1 MELVEN
7 PYLSEFTKKTLAQ
20 FDWKDGDPIPVDLG
34 DRLLQIKETIAPSTR
49 TDVLIDIE
57 KMPPPAIAE
66 VNAMLAEAKKV
77 GKRKAD
83 FEKLQQ
89 KTATM
94 VPQVRDAVE
103 KILGPQIL
111 DDRDEIAAQEKA
123 PAPAKEDQQPVA
135 AAPAPAVPEE
145 PARSLPLDRDPPE
158 VQQTPLVVL
167 PFCPRCGWDM
177 RQKFDVEIT
186 DRDKEDFVACL
197 LGNTRFKKKYELLG
211 GRMVLTLRALLSEEN
226 KMIYKQ
232 LVLDQAAER
241 IKTEGEW
248 YAQLIEYRL
257 ACSVESIADK
267 SGKII
272 SIVPE
277 LEEIGTLY
285 PKKERPD
292 DTPLVAAL
300 NLVNTK
306 VLAQEVTKRL
316 VGTHL
321 RQFQRL
327 VEALEAMALEPSFWT
342 GIE

>member
-7 PYLSEFTKKTLAQ
+7 PYLSDFTKKTLSQ
-20 FDWKDGDPIPVDLG
+20 FDWKDGDPIPAALG
-34 DRLLQIKETIAPSTR
+34 DRLLQIKETIPASTR
-49 TDVLIDIE
+49 TDVLIDVE
-57 KMPPPAIAE
+57 KMPAEAVAE

-77 GKRKAD
+77 GKKKDD
-83 FEKLQQ
+83 FENLQKQ
-89 KTATM
+89 TSKM

-103 KILGPQIL
+103 QILGPQIF
-111 DDRDEIAAQEKA
+111 DDREDMAKA
-123 PAPAKEDQQPVA
+123 PAEEKKET
-135 AAPAPAVPEE
+135 APPLKASETESVKIED
-145 PARSLPLDRDPPE
+145 LPLERDPVSVPPE
-158 VQQTPLVVL
+158 PMVIL

-177 RQKFDVEIT
+177 RQKFEVEVT

-211 GRMVLTLRALLSEEN
+211 GRMVLKLRALLSEEN

-232 LVLDQAAER
+232 LVVDQAAER

-257 ACSVESIADK
+257 ACSVESIANK
-267 SGKII
+267 EGKII

-277 LEEIGTLY
+277 LHELETLY
-285 PKKERPD
+285 PNKELPE
-292 DTPLVAAL
+292 DTALVAAL
-300 NLVNTK
+300 KFVNTK

-327 VEALEAMALEPSFWT
+327 VEALEAMALDPSFWN
-342 GIE
+342 GIA

>member
-20 FDWKDGDPIPVDLG
+20 FDWKDGDPIPVVLG
-34 DRLLQIKETIAPSTR
+34 DRLLQIKETIAASTR

-57 KMPPPAIAE
+57 KMPPEAIAE

-77 GKRKAD
+77 GKKQED
-83 FEKLQQ
+83 FEKLQKQ
-89 KTATM
+89 TSKMA
-94 VPQVRDAVE
+94 PQVRDAVE
-103 KILGPQIL
+103 QILGPQIL
-111 DDRDEIAAQEKA
+111 DDREEMADEPKEEKKE
-123 PAPAKEDQQPVA
+123 PAKPTAATTEGPGAVKIED
-135 AAPAPAVPEE
+135 
-145 PARSLPLDRDPPE
+145 LPLERDP
-158 VQQTPLVVL
+158 VITPAEPMALL

-177 RQKFDVEIT
+177 RQKFEVEVT

-197 LGNTRFKKKYELLG
+197 LGNTRFKKKYELMG
-211 GRMVLTLRALLSEEN
+211 GRMILKLRALLSEEN

-232 LVLDQAAER
+232 LVVDQAAER

-257 ACSVESIADK
+257 ACSVESIA
-267 SGKII
+267 GKDGKVIA
-272 SIVPE
+272 IVPE
-277 LEEIGTLY
+277 LHEIATIY
-285 PKKERPD
+285 PEKELPE

-300 NLVNTK
+300 KFVNTK

-327 VEALEAMALEPSFWT
+327 VEALEAMALDPSFWN

>member
-20 FDWKDGDPIPVDLG
+20 FDWKDGDPIPVVLG
-34 DRLLQIKETIAPSTR
+34 DRLLQIKETIEASTR

-57 KMPPPAIAE
+57 KMPAAAIAE
-66 VNAMLAEAKKV
+66 VNALLAEAKKV
-77 GKRKAD
+77 GKKQAEFD
-83 FEKLQQ
+83 ALQ
-89 KTATM
+89 KTTSKM

-103 KILGPQIL
+103 QLLGPQIF
-111 DDRDEIAAQEKA
+111 DDREEVAAKEAEKESPAPKTTPAQEVS
-123 PAPAKEDQQPVA
+123 EDKNDPRNA
-135 AAPAPAVPEE
+135 
-145 PARSLPLDRDPPE
+145 PLDAMPESTASPPM
-158 VQQTPLVVL
+158 VLL

-177 RQKFDVEIT
+177 RQKFEVETT

-197 LGNTRFKKKYELLG
+197 LGNTRFKKKYDLLG
-211 GRMVLTLRALLSEEN
+211 GRLVLTLRALLSEEN
-226 KMIYKQ
+226 RLIYKQ
-232 LVLDQAAER
+232 LVADQAAER

-248 YAQLIEYRL
+248 YAQLVEYRL
-257 ACSVESIADK
+257 ACSVESLADK
-267 SGKII
+267 NGKLI
-272 SIVPE
+272 SLVPE
-277 LEEIGTLY
+277 LNEIETLY
-285 PKKERPD
+285 PQKERPD

-300 NLVNTK
+300 NFVNNK

-327 VEALEAMALEPSFWT
+327 VEALEAMALEPSFWN

>member
-7 PYLSEFTKKTLAQ
+7 PYLSDFTKKTLAQ
-20 FDWKDGDPIPVDLG
+20 FDWKDGDPIPVALG
-34 DRLLQIKETIAPSTR
+34 DRLLQIKETIEPSTR

-57 KMPPPAIAE
+57 KMPPAAVAE
-66 VNAMLAEAKKV
+66 VNAMLGEAKKV
-77 GKRKAD
+77 GKKKAD

-89 KTATM
+89 TTSRM

-103 KILGPQIL
+103 QLLGPQIL
-111 DDRDEIAAQEKA
+111 DDRDEMESEEKETPAAPEKKET
-123 PAPAKEDQQPVA
+123 PAFA
-135 AAPAPAVPEE
+135 AAPEE
-145 PARSLPLDRDPPE
+145 PARSAPLDRDPPE
-158 VQQTPLVVL
+158 VPQTPLVVL

-272 SIVPE
+272 SLVPE
-277 LEEIGTLY
+277 LEEIGTIY
-285 PKKERPD
+285 PKRERPD

-300 NLVNTK
+300 SFVNTK

>member
-7 PYLSEFTKKTLAQ
+7 PYLSDFTKKTLLQ
-20 FDWKDGDPIPVDLG
+20 FDWKDGDPLPAVLG
-34 DRLLQIKETIAPSTR
+34 DRLLQIKETIEPSNR

-57 KMPPPAIAE
+57 KMPAAAVAE
-66 VNAMLAEAKKV
+66 VNALLAEAKKA
-77 GKRKAD
+77 GKKQAD
-83 FEKLQQ
+83 LAKLRQS
-89 KTATM
+89 TAQMT
-94 VPQVRDAVE
+94 PQVRDAVE
-103 KILGPQIL
+103 QILGPQIL
-111 DDRDEIAAQEKA
+111 DDREEMAADK
-123 PAPAKEDQQPVA
+123 PAVA
-135 AAPAPAVPEE
+135 AEENKPEPQPNTPQADTPE
-145 PARSLPLDRDPPE
+145 SLPLDRDKVVEPSEPMA
-158 VQQTPLVVL
+158 VL

-177 RQKFDVEIT
+177 RQKFEAHPT
-186 DRDKEDFVACL
+186 DRDREDFVACL

-211 GRMVLTLRALLSEEN
+211 GRLVLTLRALLSEEN

-232 LVLDQAAER
+232 LLVDQAAER

-257 ACSVESIADK
+257 ACSVESMTDK
-267 SGKII
+267 NGKVI
-272 SIVPE
+272 SLVPE
-277 LEEIGTLY
+277 LSEIATIY
-285 PKKERPD
+285 PQKERPE

-300 NLVNTK
+300 NFVNNK

-327 VEALEAMALEPSFWT
+327 VEALEAAALEPSFWN

>member
-1 MELVEN
+1 MELVDS
-7 PYLSEFTKKTLAQ
+7 PYLSDFTKKTLSQ
-20 FDWKDGDPIPVDLG
+20 FDWKEGDPIPVILG
-34 DRLLQIKETIAPSTR
+34 DKLLQIKEKIPASNR

-57 KMPPPAIAE
+57 KMPPEAISE
-66 VNAMLAEAKKV
+66 VNALLAEAKKI
-77 GKRKAD
+77 GKKQAD
-83 FEKLQQ
+83 MEDLQ
-89 KTATM
+89 KSTAKM
-94 VPQVRDAVE
+94 NPQVREAVE

-111 DDRDEIAAQEKA
+111 DDREEMAAEETPAAPKA
-123 PAPAKEDQQPVA
+123 ENAKPAPKPVET
-135 AAPAPAVPEE
+135 PEE
-145 PARSLPLDRDPPE
+145 LPLDRVPDVAPVEPM
-158 VQQTPLVVL
+158 VVL

-177 RQKFDVEIT
+177 RQKFEVTIT

-211 GRMVLTLRALLSEEN
+211 GRLVLRLRALLSEEN

-232 LVLDQAAER
+232 LVVDQAAER

-257 ACSVESIADK
+257 ACSVESISDK
-267 SGKII
+267 NGKII
-272 SIVPE
+272 SVVPE
-277 LEEIGTLY
+277 LHEIATIY
-285 PKKERPD
+285 PNKELPE
-292 DTPLVAAL
+292 DTPLVEAL
-300 NLVNTK
+300 KFVNTK

-327 VEALEAMALEPSFWT
+327 VEALEAMALEPSFWN